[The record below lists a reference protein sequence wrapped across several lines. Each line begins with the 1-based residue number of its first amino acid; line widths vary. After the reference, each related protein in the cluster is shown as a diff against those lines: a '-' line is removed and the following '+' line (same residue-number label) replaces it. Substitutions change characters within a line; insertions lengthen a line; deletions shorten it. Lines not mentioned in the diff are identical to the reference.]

1 MNLFPKHIPFRQLAD
16 YIEGEIP
23 LDRRVDLD
31 AHLSVC
37 DQCSRELA
45 QLERMISSMRSDTNE
60 NAPASIVDRAI
71 RLFESRKA
79 PVPES
84 SDLRQHVLAVLHF
97 DSIGL
102 TPAFGVRAGTPGARQ
117 LLFSTHVNE
126 IDLRIEPVDQS
137 WLVSGQVLGMQTAN
151 GTAILQ
157 GEAGSSEAVLNELSE
172 FTLPPVQ
179 AGTYKLILSLPNVE
193 VEIEEIRIGL

>member
-157 GEAGSSEAVLNELSE
+157 GEAGRVKQS
-172 FTLPPVQ
+172 
-179 AGTYKLILSLPNVE
+179 
-193 VEIEEIRIGL
+193 